1 MAWTAPRTWTD
12 GETVTAAMLNAHVRD
27 NLNALGSVPVTSLP
41 GGPTDGDICVLTDSL
56 TVPTL
61 QWPLRYNATATKWQA
76 YGGGWGY
83 GTSLPTPTGLDRV
96 PFTLVDSATNPTYQ
110 WDLRYHAG
118 SANTDKWECVGGNPL
133 LASGTMANTT
143 NAYTTIATIT
153 IPRSG
158 VYTVRAFVWGVNTAA
173 GCDPQYRINGSA
185 QLTVTTGPTGKALVL
200 EKEHTLTST
209 QAVDVQAR
217 ANGSDTTTA
226 HGSISITPIRLS

>member
-1 MAWTAPRTWTD
+1 MPITPGQACIRAVRLLGTD
-12 GETVTAAMLNAHVRD
+12 GLGLPANHTFAASDTL
-27 NLNALGSVPVTSLP
+27 LSVN
-41 GGPTDGDICVLTDSL
+41 G
-56 TVPTL
+56 
-61 QWPLRYNATATKWQA
+61 AA
-76 YGGGWGY
+76 
-83 GTSLPTPTGLDRV
+83 
-96 PFTLVDSATNPTYQ
+96 
-110 WDLRYHAG
+110 
-118 SANTDKWECVGGNPL
+118 
-133 LASGTMANTT
+133 MANTT